1 MPSDPRLDRAI
12 ELIDDL
18 NRQDP
23 TTIKIGP
30 DVLPRELAHSRFMTA
45 WVLRLK
51 PDAGPELLLAAR
63 AHHLQRWRIPRDSQP
78 EGRRGYLRWRTGLH
92 EFHATETAR
101 VLAEAGY
108 DDATADR
115 VGHIIRKRDLR
126 RDPDVQTLEDA
137 LCLVFL
143 ETGFTALRR
152 KQGDDKIADIIRKT
166 IKKMSPAAQALAL
179 ELDLPEPEMEF
190 LARVATGD

>member
-1 MPSDPRLDRAI
+1 MPADPRFDRAI

-23 TTIKIGP
+23 TTIKIG
-30 DVLPRELAHSRFMTA
+30 DKTLPRELAHSRFMTH
-45 WVLRLK
+45 WVLRLD

-92 EFHATETAR
+92 EFHATNTAR

-108 DDATADR
+108 DDTTADR

-126 RDPDVQTLEDA
+126 RDPDVQILEDA
-137 LCLVFL
+137 LCMVFL

-152 KQGDDKIADIIRKT
+152 EQGDDKTADILRKT
-166 IKKMSPAAQALAL
+166 INKMSPAARDLAL
-179 ELDLPEPEMEF
+179 ELDLPEPEMAF
-190 LARVATGD
+190 LTRVATGD

>member
-1 MPSDPRLDRAI
+1 MPSDPRFDRAI
-12 ELIDDL
+12 KLIDDL

-23 TTIKIGP
+23 TNIKIG
-30 DVLPRELAHSRFMTA
+30 DEVFPRELAPSRLMTD
-45 WVLRLK
+45 WVLRLN
-51 PDAGPELLLAAR
+51 PNAAPELLLAAR
-63 AHHLQRWRIPRDSQP
+63 AHHLQRWRVPRDSQP

-101 VLAEAGY
+101 VLADAGY

-126 RDPDVQTLEDA
+126 RNPDVQTLEDA

-143 ETGFTALRR
+143 ETGFADLRR
-152 KQGDDKIADIIRKT
+152 EQGDDKTADILRKT
-166 IKKMSPAAQALAL
+166 VKKMSPDAQAVAL
-179 ELDLPEPEMEF
+179 ELDLPKSEKEF
-190 LARVATGD
+190 LTRVATGD